1 MSEKEDIQ
9 ATLTPTEDLILEVLI
24 ARHRLGEP
32 FWPVSTRSQ
41 KAINSLAEKGLVTD
55 YGSAVEGCVRVGLT
69 IKAKAYWCNPDT
81 YVPPIFRD
89 KPRRFERWR
98 ELQALL
104 WTGE

>member
-1 MSEKEDIQ
+1 MSEKGDVEKS
-9 ATLTPTEDLILEVLI
+9 LTPTEDLILEVLI

-32 FWPVSTRSQ
+32 FWPVSTRNQ
-41 KAINSLAEKGLVTD
+41 KAINSLAGKGLVSD
-55 YGSAVEGCVRVGLT
+55 YGSVTENSVRVGLT

-89 KPRRFERWR
+89 KPRRLERWR